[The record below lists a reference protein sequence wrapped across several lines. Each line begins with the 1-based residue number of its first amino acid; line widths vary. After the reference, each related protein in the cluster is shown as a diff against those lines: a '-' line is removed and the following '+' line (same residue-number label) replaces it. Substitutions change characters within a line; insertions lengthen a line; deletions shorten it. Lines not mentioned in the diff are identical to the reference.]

1 MLHGR
6 DTHLLARATTLNCRG
21 LPDGLPHG
29 LRATLGA
36 IHLAP
41 PRHLIPPMPA
51 VVGLLHHKRLG
62 HTRMSQPAISHSTL
76 STPHSSLCCLPLS
89 TPRNQAQTCP
99 RQCLRGQTHLLQ
111 TPHVDFFN
119 FFCLAAP
126 PVSTTQSVVLQSFLD
141 RAHCYTDTPHT
152 TCPLHSSKG
161 HLLLHSKHAPAPA
174 ASVLLDNPHTRHFTV
189 QD

>member
-99 RQCLRGQTHLLQ
+99 RQYLRGQTHLLQ
-111 TPHVDFFN
+111 APHESFFAFLN
-119 FFCLAAP
+119 LPAP
-126 PVSTTQSVVLQSFLD
+126 PVATTHSVALQSFLD

-152 TCPLHSSKG
+152 GATSRGDQGSIYTHEQP
-161 HLLLHSKHAPAPA
+161 
-174 ASVLLDNPHTRHFTV
+174 
-189 QD
+189 